1 MNKRTLLSALA
12 AAILVA
18 APLHAQ
24 EVIRKEPPPQ
34 IKELV
39 GAIVQAVNGSAA
51 DFESFAQKYFAPE
64 LLKKHSA
71 TDRAALHGKLSS
83 TFGKIGI
90 NAIRREGPDAPLLMQ
105 VKGDKSSG
113 EISVDID
120 SDTAEQPKILDF
132 SAPGPA
138 AAMAVR

>member
-1 MNKRTLLSALA
+1 MNKRILLSALA
-12 AAILVA
+12 AAMVVA
-18 APLHAQ
+18 APLQAQ

-34 IKELV
+34 IKEMV

-51 DFESFAQKYFAPE
+51 DFESFAQKYFAAE
-64 LLKKHSA
+64 LLKKQSA
-71 TDRAALHGKLSS
+71 ADRAALHARLAS

-120 SDTAEQPKILDF
+120 SDTAEQPKIFDF
-132 SAPGPA
+132 SSAGPA
-138 AAMAVR
+138 AAAVR